1 MINVYEAVDSNKRK
15 SLVVVLLFIIFISL
29 AAYVIAR
36 AMGFGLGFIG
46 VALIFSGLMSFA
58 SYYAGDKIILSL
70 AKAHP
75 IDKKREKLLYQVVQ
89 NLSLAAG
96 LPMPKIYVTE
106 DQSPNAFATGR
117 DPEHAALCVTRG
129 LLERLDRT
137 ELEGVIG
144 HELSHIGNYDTRLL
158 AIVTILVGMI
168 ALLGDWFLQS
178 VWWGGGRSDRDEEG
192 SAGALFFALALLVAI
207 LSPILAQLIQL
218 AVSRRRE
225 SLADASSVKLTRQPE
240 GLIKAL
246 EKISADPRQLST
258 ANRATASLY
267 IINPL
272 KGHQVVGW
280 LSHLW
285 DTHPPISERIKAL
298 QAME

>member
-1 MINVYEAVDSNKRK
+1 MVNVYEAVDSNKRK
-15 SLVVVLLFIIFISL
+15 SLLVVVLFVVFIF
-29 AAYVIAR
+29 AASYVIAQ
-36 AMGFGLGFIG
+36 AMGFGLGFVS

-58 SYYAGDKIILSL
+58 SYYYSDKIILALS
-70 AKAHP
+70 KAHQVDRHSER
-75 IDKKREKLLYQVVQ
+75 ILYEVVQ
-89 NLSLAAG
+89 NLSMAAG
-96 LPMPKIYVTE
+96 LPMPKVYVTE
-106 DQSPNAFATGR
+106 DAAPNAFATGR
-117 DPEHAALCVTRG
+117 DPDHAALCVTRG
-129 LLERLDRT
+129 LLSRLDRT
-137 ELEGVIG
+137 ELEGVVG

-178 VWWGGGRSDRDEEG
+178 VWWGGGRRDRDEEG
-192 SAGALFFALALLVAI
+192 SAGAVFFILAIFVAV

-240 GLIKAL
+240 GLISAL
-246 EKISADPRQLST
+246 EKISTDSHQLAT

-267 IINPL
+267 IVNPL

-280 LSHLW
+280 LAHLW
-285 DTHPPISERIKAL
+285 DTHPPIDERIKAL
-298 QAME
+298 EAME